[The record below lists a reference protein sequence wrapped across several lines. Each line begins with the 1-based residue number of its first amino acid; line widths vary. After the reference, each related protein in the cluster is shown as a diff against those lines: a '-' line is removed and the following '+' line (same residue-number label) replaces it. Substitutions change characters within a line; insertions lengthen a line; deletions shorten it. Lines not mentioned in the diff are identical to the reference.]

1 MGFPKLRKEFQ
12 QSVHWCFMGLGTQ
25 LFANPTVLKKKN
37 QPNLSTN
44 ASETFSI
51 LLSASFSGTR
61 FCCLF
66 AVQKVWSPFSGL
78 IGCGSAPGTVSHVEL
93 LFVTAPALESSE

>member
-1 MGFPKLRKEFQ
+1 MQKEFQ

-25 LFANPTVLKKKN
+25 LFANAIVLEKKKN
-37 QPNLSTN
+37 PFKNV
-44 ASETFSI
+44 SETFSI
-51 LLSASFSGTR
+51 LLSVSFSGTR

-78 IGCGSAPGTVSHVEL
+78 IDCGSAPRTVSHVEL
-93 LFVTAPALESSE
+93 LFVTAPALERNE